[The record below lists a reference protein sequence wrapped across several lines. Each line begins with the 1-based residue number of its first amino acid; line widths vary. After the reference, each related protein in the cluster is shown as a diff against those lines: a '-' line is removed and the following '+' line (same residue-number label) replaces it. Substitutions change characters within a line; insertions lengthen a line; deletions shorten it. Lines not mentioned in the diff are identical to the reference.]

1 MQTFVPDARSKRIFY
16 CSQVSVSAIIYLA
29 FLSLKV
35 ESTFVHVLFIYSE
48 VPVISICIHYG
59 IRVISLAYS
68 YMHGVITFNKR
79 GYYIA
84 KGRTAFKKV
93 GRLFCR

>member
-1 MQTFVPDARSKRIFY
+1 MQTFVPDARSKIIFY

-48 VPVISICIHYG
+48 VPVIYLCPLWHQGLQSCLFLYAWCHY
-59 IRVISLAYS
+59 L
-68 YMHGVITFNKR
+68 
-79 GYYIA
+79 
-84 KGRTAFKKV
+84 
-93 GRLFCR
+93 